1 MTNRCILQFAL
12 LLCFSTTALSMSY
25 NWLRFQQRSSN
36 LACLKLLWQLNGTPQ
51 YCHKDRMDFKL
62 PAEIKQ
68 PQQFQKEDTVL
79 IIHEML
85 RQIFDIF
92 QRNFSSTG
100 WNETIIMNLYVTLS
114 GQMDRLETAMEEMEE
129 ENFTWES
136 MTVLHLKNYYFRI
149 MRYLETKLYSRC
161 AWTVVK
167 AEILRNF
174 FFLNGL
180 TEYLQN

>member
-1 MTNRCILQFAL
+1 
-12 LLCFSTTALSMSY
+12 
-25 NWLRFQQRSSN
+25 
-36 LACLKLLWQLNGTPQ
+36 
-51 YCHKDRMDFKL
+51 MDFKL
-62 PAEIKQ
+62 PEEIKQ